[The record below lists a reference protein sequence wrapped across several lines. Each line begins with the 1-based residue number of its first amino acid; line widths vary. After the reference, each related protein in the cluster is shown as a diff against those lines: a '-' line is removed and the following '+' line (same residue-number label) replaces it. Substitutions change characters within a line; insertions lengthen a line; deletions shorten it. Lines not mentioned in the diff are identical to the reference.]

1 MRKIKIDKD
10 YTLTNDLILDLID
23 KHSTEKSRLEKLLR
37 YYNNENDKINNRV
50 YKNKN
55 KPQNKLSHPY
65 AQYITDT
72 AVGYLLGKPIAY
84 TTEDKKLLE
93 EITDIFK
100 YNDEAD
106 NNTTLAK
113 MGSIYGYAYEI
124 MYIDKFAKPRF
135 KAIDPSQLIVCY
147 DNTLEENIILAIRY
161 YDEIVRVNDED
172 KTITRLEIYTKPV
185 ENDKGQIVANGK
197 IIRGIIEDNNVI
209 LSDEED
215 PTDVVIGG
223 DDTPSNPSE
232 LSGN

>member
-37 YYNNENDKINNRV
+37 YYNNENDKISNRV

-55 KPQNKLSHPY
+55 KPQNRLSHPY
-65 AQYITDT
+65 AQYITAT

-113 MGSIYGYAYEI
+113 MASIYGYAYEI

-135 KAIDPSQLIVCY
+135 KAI
-147 DNTLEENIILAIRY
+147 
-161 YDEIVRVNDED
+161 EIGRASCRERV
-172 KTITRLEIYTKPV
+172 
-185 ENDKGQIVANGK
+185 
-197 IIRGIIEDNNVI
+197 
-209 LSDEED
+209 
-215 PTDVVIGG
+215 
-223 DDTPSNPSE
+223 
-232 LSGN
+232 